1 MLIAQSRYLAEKA
14 NILTSEGDSYT
25 ARLLSVEAL
34 PHDLNNPNRPYVAEA
49 DAAIRYA
56 FQNNSAILKG
66 HSEKV
71 NSAIFNHDGNL
82 LVSAS
87 NDHTVRIWDVLNGKQ
102 LNIIEHSKP
111 VQFAIFSPN
120 GQMIVSASDDTTV
133 RIWNVIDGKLY
144 SCLEHDSNIFYVNF
158 NPTGNKIV
166 TVSYE
171 YIYIYGIRP
180 REDVFTNYIIKSI
193 IIVWLLIVPM
203 EDLSFP
209 CLCFPIR
216 LLFGMRRQENAKGQS
231 IIIVPLTLLH
241 LVLMAVTSLQH
252 HWMEWYEFGMLPL
265 GKKYYHGKQ
274 GLIHSLNPMRN
285 IVLMVRVS

>member
-171 YIYIYGIRP
+171 YIYMGYGPEKMCSQI
-180 REDVFTNYIIKSI
+180 
-193 IIVWLLIVPM
+193 
-203 EDLSFP
+203 
-209 CLCFPIR
+209 
-216 LLFGMRRQENAKGQS
+216 
-231 IIIVPLTLLH
+231 TL
-241 LVLMAVTSLQH
+241 
-252 HWMEWYEFGMLPL
+252 
-265 GKKYYHGKQ
+265 
-274 GLIHSLNPMRN
+274 
-285 IVLMVRVS
+285 